1 MNTTAY
7 LVGNTLGRLAL
18 SYAIIWIAI
27 FLGIAKLCWRD
38 AFRRTNH
45 WTGLTA
51 TTTIFFLGLIAEQ
64 SNGLAQ

>member
-1 MNTTAY
+1 MNITAY
-7 LVGNTLGRLAL
+7 LLGNTIGRLAL

-27 FLGIAKLCWRD
+27 WLGLAKLSWRH

-51 TTTIFFLGLIAEQ
+51 TITIFLLGLIAAQ
-64 SNGLAQ
+64 SNGVAQ

>member
-7 LVGNTLGRLAL
+7 LVGNTLGRLVL
-18 SYAIIWIAI
+18 SYAIIWIAMY
-27 FLGIAKLCWRD
+27 LGLARLRWRD

-51 TTTIFFLGLIAEQ
+51 STTIFFLGLIAQ
-64 SNGLAQ
+64 SSGVAQ